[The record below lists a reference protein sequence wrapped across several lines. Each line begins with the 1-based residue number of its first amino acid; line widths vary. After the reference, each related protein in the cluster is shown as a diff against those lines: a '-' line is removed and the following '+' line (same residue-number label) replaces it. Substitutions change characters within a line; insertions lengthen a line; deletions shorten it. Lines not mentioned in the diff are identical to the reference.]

1 MSARFGCLPY
11 SDRRKTISGTTY
23 QTTGRSIRYSARCR
37 TSIISRTYFTTTVS
51 VSPNVPLCAYERVAR
66 KRMTLKRVNVDTGI
80 KLILD
85 FVPNHTS
92 DEHPWFKKS
101 VDRIEPYTN
110 YYVWKDGVY
119 DNKSGM
125 QPPNNW
131 VNATNDWPNGEQQSL
146 DCLIVSNGE
155 FFFFAETYSFYS
167 WAFSTADPRG
177 SGTKNVSSTTITR
190 SK

>member
-1 MSARFGCLPY
+1 
-11 SDRRKTISGTTY
+11 
-23 QTTGRSIRYSARCR
+23 
-37 TSIISRTYFTTTVS
+37 
-51 VSPNVPLCAYERVAR
+51 
-66 KRMTLKRVNVDTGI
+66 MTLKRANVDTGI

-131 VNATNDWPNGEQQSL
+131 VNATYD
-146 DCLIVSNGE
+146 
-155 FFFFAETYSFYS
+155 
-167 WAFSTADPRG
+167 
-177 SGTKNVSSTTITR
+177 
-190 SK
+190 